1 MDTDFNKS
9 HYHVIHKDTIKGIKA
24 TLACILANIIL
35 AITKILTGMVGN
47 SYALIADGIE
57 SITDVFS
64 SAVVIGGFRIGARP
78 PDEKHPFG
86 HGRAESLAA
95 FVVSCAVLA
104 AGLYIAVNAVRELIN
119 PHFMPAHYT
128 LYVLVGVVTVKEIM
142 FRKLSKI
149 GADVGNLAMQAD
161 AWHNRSDALT
171 SLAAFTGLS
180 IAFIGGERYASADE
194 WAALF
199 ASGIIFFNG
208 GRLLKTAVGE
218 LMDEQ
223 VSEQL
228 AEEIRS
234 IAAATP
240 QVRGVE
246 KCRARKSGRGYF
258 VELHIE
264 VDGAIS
270 VTDGHSIAHEVKNR
284 LFQAQP
290 LIIDTVVHVE
300 PFVSS
305 PLTE

>member
-1 MDTDFNKS
+1 MATDFNKS
-9 HYHVIHKDTIKGIKA
+9 HYHAIHQDTVKGIQV
-24 TLACILANIIL
+24 TLACILTNIIL
-35 AITKILTGMVGN
+35 AIVKILTGIAGN

-64 SAVVIGGFRIGARP
+64 SAVVIGGFKIGSRP

-95 FVVSCAVLA
+95 FVVSCAVLM
-104 AGLYIAVNAVRELIN
+104 AGMYIAVNAVWELIN
-119 PHFMPAHYT
+119 PHFMPARYT
-128 LYVLVGVVTVKEIM
+128 LYVLVGVIALKEAM

-149 GADVGNLAMQAD
+149 GTNIGNLAMQAD

-180 IAFIGGERYASADE
+180 IAFIGGERYAGADE

-208 GRLLKTAVGE
+208 GRMLKAAVGE

-223 VSEQL
+223 VSEHL
-228 AEEIRS
+228 AEEIQG
-234 IAAATP
+234 IAASTSH
-240 QVRGVE
+240 VRGVE
-246 KCRARKSGRGYF
+246 KCLVRKSGRSYF

-270 VTDGHSIAHEVKNR
+270 VTEGHAIAHQVKSR
-284 LFQAQP
+284 LFQKQP
-290 LIIDTVVHVE
+290 LIIDTIVHVE
-300 PFVSS
+300 PFAD
-305 PLTE
+305 

>member
-1 MDTDFNKS
+1 MDAEFNKS
-9 HYHVIHKDTIKGIKA
+9 HYHAIHKNTIKGIRA

-35 AITKILTGMVGN
+35 AIVKILTGIIGN

-64 SAVVIGGFRIGARP
+64 SAVVIGGFTIGSRP

-86 HGRAESLAA
+86 HGRAESLSA
-95 FVVSCAVLA
+95 FVVSCAVLM
-104 AGLYIAVNAVRELIN
+104 AGLYIAVNAVWELVN
-119 PHFMPAHYT
+119 PHFMPARYT
-128 LYVLVGVVTVKEIM
+128 LCVLVGVIALKEAM

-149 GADVGNLAMQAD
+149 GTDVGNRAMQAD

-171 SLAAFTGLS
+171 SLAAFIGLS
-180 IAFIGGERYASADE
+180 IAFIGGERYARADE

-228 AEEIRS
+228 AEDIRD
-234 IAAATP
+234 IAASTP
-240 QVRGVE
+240 HVRGVE
-246 KCRARKSGRGYF
+246 KCLARKSGRGYF

-270 VTDGHSIAHEVKNR
+270 VTEGHSIAHHVKSR
-284 LFQAQP
+284 LFQTQP
-290 LIIDTVVHVE
+290 LIINTVVHVE
-300 PFVSS
+300 PFVG
-305 PLTE
+305 